1 MPLGMI
7 QKLLDDKWIWIIFHH
22 RRDENRVMMPGKDL
36 DINWGITLENVLRWI
51 LHKTASI
58 HCEILRGKFGRYHVR
73 TDWKWLTASTL
84 ATTERWQKIRK
95 SILND
100 WGSVKQRL
108 IGNIDHLE
116 TSVEN
121 DLLNLLATE
130 TMLRICNL
138 IEKTVVLD
146 ALCYWT
152 SEYVEQNLSQTGET
166 DLISCAV
173 SLVRGKNW
181 SFLIFA
187 KANYY

>member
-1 MPLGMI
+1 M
-7 QKLLDDKWIWIIFHH
+7 
-22 RRDENRVMMPGKDL
+22 
-36 DINWGITLENVLRWI
+36 
-51 LHKTASI
+51 
-58 HCEILRGKFGRYHVR
+58 
-73 TDWKWLTASTL
+73 
-84 ATTERWQKIRK
+84 
-95 SILND
+95 
-100 WGSVKQRL
+100 
-108 IGNIDHLE
+108 
-116 TSVEN
+116 EN

-187 KANYY
+187 KANDY